1 MNLLSPSRLAIHTVN
16 PEWGIFKKTGECS
29 SAHILAEQVVASSSM
44 LKEMREA
51 YLSFQE
57 VLNSGIVSELHKWI
71 STHKKTSLKCLK
83 SFINGLNKDFSAVCN
98 AIKYKWTNG
107 LVEGE
112 VNRLKNKKREMYGRG
127 SFQLLRRK
135 VVLSVT
141 G

>member
-1 MNLLSPSRLAIHTVN
+1 
-16 PEWGIFKKTGECS
+16 
-29 SAHILAEQVVASSSM
+29 
-44 LKEMREA
+44 MREA
-51 YLSFQE
+51 YLSFQK
-57 VLNSGIVSELHKWI
+57 VLSGDVVTDLYDWI
-71 STHKKTSLKCLK
+71 SNHESTSLKYLK
-83 SFINGLNKDFSAVCN
+83 SFIRGLHKDINAVCN